1 MYYLEKKKKL
11 TDYIFWK
18 EKFLIRVGGVIEASK
33 TIFFNCFFVCILLI
47 FWSSVSSE
55 LHDKTKEPNKLKHS
69 ITLNWYQPL
78 FRMKILHGFCRA
90 TVIWWYYLG
99 KLHQYITRI
108 SLYWCQTF
116 LDGVTSTYWR
126 WVRVLR
132 LSASVALW
140 LWTFLLLV
148 DLSGRVP
155 FKSTFH
161 LSFSICTCDASG
173 VDDSH

>member
-1 MYYLEKKKKL
+1 MAFVELL
-11 TDYIFWK
+11 SYIY
-18 EKFLIRVGGVIEASK
+18 V
-33 TIFFNCFFVCILLI
+33 
-47 FWSSVSSE
+47 
-55 LHDKTKEPNKLKHS
+55 
-69 ITLNWYQPL
+69 
-78 FRMKILHGFCRA
+78 
-90 TVIWWYYLG
+90 WWYYLG

-173 VDDSH
+173 VDDSHYWFFWNTGYWGTSSWVATTLSLMLVNWELGSQRQHKQSTLGFDTFICMLSVWPYLNLKKLNGELCCL